1 MEVILYSNHCP
12 QCKVLE
18 TKLKQKG
25 VEYREINDIDLM
37 LEKGFKSMPMLEV
50 DGVIMNFIQSKTWIK
65 ERK

>member
-1 MEVILYSNHCP
+1 MEQVILYSNNCP

-25 VEYREINDIDLM
+25 VIYEEINDIDLM

-50 DGVIMNFIQSKTWIK
+50 NGDIMDYAQALKWINN
-65 ERK
+65 